1 MVEKVKLDAEVTIA
15 YMRLMEEENILLAR
29 GRKEGLEE
37 GKAEGKAEG
46 LVEGE
51 VKGKTECILELLEEL
66 GSVSEELCK
75 RITSQ
80 TDLEVLKTW
89 LKYAAKAENIEAFQ
103 QML

>member
-29 GRKEGLEE
+29 GRKEGLE
-37 GKAEGKAEG
+37 EGKAEG